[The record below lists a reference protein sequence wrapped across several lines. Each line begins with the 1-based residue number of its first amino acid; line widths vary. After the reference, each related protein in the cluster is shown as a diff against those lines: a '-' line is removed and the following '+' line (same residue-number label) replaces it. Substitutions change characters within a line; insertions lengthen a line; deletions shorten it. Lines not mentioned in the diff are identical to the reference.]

1 MFMLGVLKHVGL
13 ALVWVPVSALAWV
26 ALEVRTLDYAKPHC
40 ICGKIRWTYLLSQLI
55 HCKNILVALT
65 RVVTLVA
72 WLILVSVANL

>member
-1 MFMLGVLKHVGL
+1 MLNLT
-13 ALVWVPVSALAWV
+13 VSAGTFDGL
-26 ALEVRTLDYAKPHC
+26 
-40 ICGKIRWTYLLSQLI
+40 TYLLSQLI